1 MKYKRASTNK
11 QVTFEQL
18 LRLHRLV
25 SKQTLRI
32 GRLEERVDQLQH
44 QCDERA
50 SMLAEWR
57 P

>member
-1 MKYKRASTNK
+1 MMVCITLILI
-11 QVTFEQL
+11 L
-18 LRLHRLV
+18 LGFAFIV
-25 SKQTLRI
+25 GGQTLRI